1 MLNQLSKRTLDRTY
15 HDIPEHRI
23 VPAHLVRSTV
33 AKDISIH
40 RVEVGTLRITEQD
53 LREVG
58 KLRNPEALVA
68 HMRHNELV
76 SRSHGAGVDSAIS
89 SVHSSKEGLGLV
101 VGVGCDDELTVGS
114 HCRVHLAAVVDDDG
128 TAHAGRGI
136 GGHVDETVVGPEATG
151 LTRCGGLRIGDEP
164 FVDCAAAWR
173 YGILFLNLG
182 RVTAGGVGVETAFVL
197 LACFKIRERLASRRM
212 RTYHNRDPWSACWHS
227 F

>member
-1 MLNQLSKRTLDRTY
+1 MSKRKGERTY

-76 SRSHGAGVDSAIS
+76 SRSHGASIDSAIS
-89 SVHSSKEGLGLV
+89 SVYSGKEGLGLV
-101 VGVGCDDELTVGS
+101 VGVGGDDKLTMRS

-128 TAHAGRGI
+128 TAH
-136 GGHVDETVVGPEATG
+136 T
-151 LTRCGGLRIGDEP
+151 
-164 FVDCAAAWR
+164 
-173 YGILFLNLG
+173 
-182 RVTAGGVGVETAFVL
+182 
-197 LACFKIRERLASRRM
+197 S
-212 RTYHNRDPWSACWHS
+212 
-227 F
+227 